1 MSESKPIYC
10 PYCSS
15 TISVQGG
22 ASMWISLGLGSTG
35 GYLLGKAMG
44 EISLSTIALVIVTAL
59 VIFMVSSYFTAPIRD
74 A

>member
-1 MSESKPIYC
+1 
-10 PYCSS
+10 
-15 TISVQGG
+15 
-22 ASMWISLGLGSTG
+22 MWVSLGLGSTG

-44 EISLSTIALVIVTAL
+44 GLSLSTIALAFVAAL